1 MALRQHWKPFIA
13 MTSALVIALAS
24 ARANSHEFWIQPS
37 TFHRPTGGPVGV
49 RVCIGEGF
57 EAWPMGRNNRRV
69 ETFVVSGPGGSLPV
83 VGLDGADPAGAV
95 RVDAPGTHVIVY
107 GSKRAFTEV
116 PAAEFAHYLA
126 EKGLEQV
133 AAQRARQ
140 RAVPGTVREAYSRHA
155 KTLVRVG
162 TQGDDVVDH
171 AVGLRLELVA
181 AAGLLSAPTRTARS
195 FQLLYDG
202 RPLEG
207 VLVVAF
213 RPGTADDERKA
224 RTGSDGRVRFD
235 LPSAGMWRIAAVHM
249 IPAAAGIA
257 AEWESLWASLTFEL
271 PAPAALTA
279 GAATAPR
286 NAACRNR
293 TGASALL
300 VRE

>member
-1 MALRQHWKPFIA
+1 MALRQQWKRSIA
-13 MTSALVIALAS
+13 VASVLGIALAS
-24 ARANSHEFWIQPS
+24 ASANSHEFWIQPS
-37 TFHRPTGGPVGV
+37 TFLLPTGGPVGV

-57 EAWPMGRNNRRV
+57 EAWPMGRNNRRI
-69 ETFVVSGPGGSLPV
+69 EMFVDSGPDGRRPV

-95 RVDAPGTHVIVY
+95 RVDEPGTHVIAY
-107 GSKRAFTEV
+107 GSNRTFTEV
-116 PAAEFAHYLA
+116 PAAEFEQYLA

-140 RAVPGTVREAYSRHA
+140 RTSAGTVREAYSRHA
-155 KTLVRVG
+155 KTLIRVG
-162 TQGDDVVDH
+162 PHGSEVVDH

-181 AAGLLSAPTRTARS
+181 AEGLMTAPTRTARS

-202 RPLEG
+202 RPLAG

-213 RPGTADDERKA
+213 RPGTGDDERKA
-224 RTGSDGRVRFD
+224 RTGSDGRVLLD

-279 GAATAPR
+279 GAAAATR
-286 NAACRNR
+286 DAACRNR
-293 TGASALL
+293 ARTPALK